1 MTDYFDALIRASGL
15 AAERR
20 PAAAG
25 SETTAMEPG
34 VTSVAATELNE
45 LDVEQVAA
53 PVERV
58 EPPAASAE
66 PSPALPAP
74 AAPVSGRDQT
84 RNEPVVSTAR
94 DAVPPVTD
102 DDVARE
108 PQTSSTPSAAP
119 TDAGPAPPPRGAAA
133 PLDHAA
139 IASSRERIVRAALD
153 WVAADPMRLAIPPPA
168 APGSPAP
175 SPPQARERAPR
186 PARPQAREDSVRPDS
201 GASEIRPQAR
211 LAVGQV
217 EPAPPFTPGE
227 PPSLAVTPR
236 AQRGI
241 PIEPAS
247 AIERPAPRAIAD
259 HGPRQQNEVVEVSIG
274 AIHVRVDAPAPPPAA
289 PAPPAPRTPLPASR
303 PGLDGLR
310 RRALRRI

>member
-1 MTDYFDALIRASGL
+1 MTDYFDALMRASGL
-15 AAERR
+15 TAERH

-34 VTSVAATELNE
+34 VRSVAATQVHE

-58 EPPAASAE
+58 EPPAASVE
-66 PSPALPAP
+66 PLPAP
-74 AAPVSGRDQT
+74 PTPAPPVSGRDRT

-94 DAVPPVTD
+94 DAVPPARD

-108 PQTSSTPSAAP
+108 PRTSSTPSAAP
-119 TDAGPAPPPRGAAA
+119 TDAAPVPPPPGAAA

-153 WVAADPMRLAIPPPA
+153 WVAADPMRLVVPPPA
-168 APGSPAP
+168 APGTPA
-175 SPPQARERAPR
+175 SSLPQARERAPG
-186 PARPQAREDSVRPDS
+186 PARPRAREDSVRPDS

-217 EPAPPFTPGE
+217 EPGPPLTLAE
-227 PPSLAVTPR
+227 PPSLVVTPR
-236 AQRGI
+236 AQTGI

-259 HGPRQQNEVVEVSIG
+259 HGLRQQNEVVEVSIG
-274 AIHVRVDAPAPPPAA
+274 AIHVRVDAPAPP
-289 PAPPAPRTPLPASR
+289 APPVPRTPLPASR
-303 PGLDGLR
+303 PARDGLR